1 MFKDLAACCAGPR
14 KVGGVE
20 RGKSIGEAKPADSTP
35 TVSIS
40 CTMLILECKLEC
52 AQRGERM
59 LAQLDDL
66 YAKYK
71 AKELEPNDALQ
82 QLTKLVGETCVE
94 QAALVLNNE
103 HDPKCDL
110 VEGWIE
116 YYDDA
121 QALPYYHNP
130 RTKVTQWEK
139 PAKPKQGFSS
149 SIKNFFDKPVAETK
163 KEPGDSRRVSITASV
178 SKHKVAMSASL

>member
-1 MFKDLAACCAGPR
+1 MFKDLGACCTGR
-14 KVGGVE
+14 KAGGVQ
-20 RGKSIGEAKPADSTP
+20 RGKTLGEKPADPAP

-52 AQRGERM
+52 AQHGERFIS
-59 LAQLDDL
+59 QLDEL

-71 AKELEPNDALQ
+71 NKEVEPNDALQ

-103 HDPKCDL
+103 HDPNCDL
-110 VEGWIE
+110 KEGWIE

-121 QALPYYHNP
+121 QKVRGPSP
-130 RTKVTQWEK
+130 RTAQHC
-139 PAKPKQGFSS
+139 A
-149 SIKNFFDKPVAETK
+149 
-163 KEPGDSRRVSITASV
+163 RRLLTCPHTRRLAAAV
-178 SKHKVAMSASL
+178 LPQP